1 METMSMELMSM
12 ELLIDAWDEAV
23 FVEKDESDV
32 VRKEVT
38 LGTMA
43 TPVSKR
49 GYKMP
54 TLSGKG
60 RHAWEKM
67 K

>member
-1 METMSMELMSM
+1 MLEDEMETMSMELMSM

-49 GYKMP
+49 G
-54 TLSGKG
+54 
-60 RHAWEKM
+60 
-67 K
+67 